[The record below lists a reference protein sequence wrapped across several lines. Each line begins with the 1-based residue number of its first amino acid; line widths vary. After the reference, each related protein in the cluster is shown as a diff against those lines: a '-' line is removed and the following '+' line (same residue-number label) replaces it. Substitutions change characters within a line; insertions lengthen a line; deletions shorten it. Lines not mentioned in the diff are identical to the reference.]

1 MPRERQINEHDTD
14 RAEALQEKI
23 EDAEG
28 SGPSLIR
35 TPEEARKENLIKKI
49 ESEGY

>member
-14 RAEALQEKI
+14 RAEALQDKI
-23 EDAEG
+23 QDELG
-28 SGPSLIR
+28 SGPSFIQ
-35 TPEEARKENLIKKI
+35 TPEQARKDNLIKKI